1 MRRLEGKNVII
12 TGGAQGMGLVFSDA
26 LASEGATVFILDIST
41 NTAAVEK
48 LIDKYGKHRIFVYQ
62 CDVSL
67 ENQVKE
73 TIEKILNYS
82 NLIHILINNAAI
94 FSVLKPTEPWDIET
108 ELWDKVMAVNVR
120 GPFLMVKHISPH
132 MIKQKYGKIINISSG
147 TAYRGIP
154 KMLHY
159 VSSKGAMLGFSRALS
174 RDLGKYGI
182 CVNTLVPGLVLSD
195 TLMAN
200 NPEHVAHMRDAV
212 LSTRS
217 IKRDEKPDDLIGGL
231 IFLASKESDFVT
243 GQSLSVCG
251 GTLSL

>member
-41 NTAAVEK
+41 NTAAVEQ

-67 ENQVKE
+67 ENQVKV
-73 TIEKILNYS
+73 TIEKILKHS

-120 GPFLMVKHISPH
+120 GPFLMVKYISPH